1 MPGGRRE
8 GAGRKPGTANKRT
21 REIANEAAANGITP
35 LEVLI
40 TSMRLAWQKSEEE
53 EHAGEH
59 LHTAVSWAEK
69 AAPYIHARIAAV
81 THSGS
86 VDGKLTGKLIV
97 TWGDGSK

>member
-1 MPGGRRE
+1 MNTIRLYHPGGRRE

-21 REIANEAAANGITP
+21 REIANEAGANGITP

-59 LHTAVSWAEK
+59 FHTAVSWGRK
-69 AAPYIHARIAAV
+69 SRPLHPRQDRRRH
-81 THSGS
+81 THR
-86 VDGKLTGKLIV
+86 LR
-97 TWGDGSK
+97 

>member
-1 MPGGRRE
+1 MDSIAPF
-8 GAGRKPGTANKRT
+8 GT
-21 REIANEAAANGITP
+21 

-53 EHAGEH
+53 EHAGEYI
-59 LHTAVSWAEK
+59 HTAVSWAEK

-86 VDGKLTGKLIV
+86 VDGKLAGKLIV

>member
-59 LHTAVSWAEK
+59 IHTAVFWAEGPPPTSTPGSPPSHTP
-69 AAPYIHARIAAV
+69 AP
-81 THSGS
+81 
-86 VDGKLTGKLIV
+86 LTA
-97 TWGDGSK
+97 SSPES

>member
-53 EHAGEH
+53 QHAGEH
-59 LHTAVSWAEK
+59 IHTAVSWAEK

-81 THSGS
+81 AHSGS